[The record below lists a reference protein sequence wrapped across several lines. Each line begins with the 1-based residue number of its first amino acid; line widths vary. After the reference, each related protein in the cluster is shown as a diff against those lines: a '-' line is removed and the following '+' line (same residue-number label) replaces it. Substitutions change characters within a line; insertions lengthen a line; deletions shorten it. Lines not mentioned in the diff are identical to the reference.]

1 MLATLGAQARWG
13 AAAARPSVDKNV
25 RRFMS
30 YPLFAICD
38 DRGSVA
44 ENLGHALHHFGGVRK
59 MWTTFGRIAR
69 KRILFVANELH
80 TDALAGE
87 SQSRRRHDEEQLFAT

>member
-1 MLATLGAQARWG
+1 
-13 AAAARPSVDKNV
+13 
-25 RRFMS
+25 MS

-38 DRGSVA
+38 DHGSVA
-44 ENLGHALHHFGGVRK
+44 ENLGYTLYHFGDVQK

>member
-1 MLATLGAQARWG
+1 
-13 AAAARPSVDKNV
+13 
-25 RRFMS
+25 MS

-44 ENLGHALHHFGGVRK
+44 ENVGHTLHHFGGVPK

-69 KRILFVANELH
+69 KRILFVAHGLQ
-80 TDALAGE
+80 D
-87 SQSRRRHDEEQLFAT
+87 

>member
-1 MLATLGAQARWG
+1 
-13 AAAARPSVDKNV
+13 
-25 RRFMS
+25 MS

-44 ENLGHALHHFGGVRK
+44 ENLSHTLHHFRGVRR

-69 KRILFVANELH
+69 KRILFVANELQA
-80 TDALAGE
+80 DALAGVNTIQE
-87 SQSRRRHDEEQLFAT
+87 TP